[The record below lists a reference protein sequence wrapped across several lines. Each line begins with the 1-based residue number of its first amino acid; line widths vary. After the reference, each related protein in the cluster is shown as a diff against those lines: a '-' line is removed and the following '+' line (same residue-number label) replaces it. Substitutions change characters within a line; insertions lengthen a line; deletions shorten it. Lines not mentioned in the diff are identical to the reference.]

1 VIRPMRH
8 VSLRR
13 LMPVIAASEHALG
26 FYSAPGT
33 GAVHSVVT
41 DPSQVR
47 RMLANMSSRWPVPA
61 MAGNSASFQV

>member
-1 VIRPMRH
+1 
-8 VSLRR
+8 
-13 LMPVIAASEHALG
+13 MPVIAASEHALG